1 MTKKSTI
8 AIAIL
13 SVSLIASILVNVRLV
28 HVFQKT
34 HDSFWIG
41 MANGLKIENEALQ
54 HLVNGENELAVEVLK
69 ESTVN
74 KAFMLTICATEKCVS
89 EEAIE
94 KFKVL
99 P

>member
-1 MTKKSTI
+1 LTKKTTI
-8 AIAIL
+8 TIAIL
-13 SVSLIASILVNVRLV
+13 SVSLLASILVNVRLV
-28 HVFQKT
+28 HVFQKS
-34 HDSFWIG
+34 HDSFWVG

-54 HLVNGENELAVEVLK
+54 HLVKGENELALEVLK

-74 KAFMLTICATEKCVS
+74 KAFMLTICATEKCAS

-94 KFKVL
+94 KFKML